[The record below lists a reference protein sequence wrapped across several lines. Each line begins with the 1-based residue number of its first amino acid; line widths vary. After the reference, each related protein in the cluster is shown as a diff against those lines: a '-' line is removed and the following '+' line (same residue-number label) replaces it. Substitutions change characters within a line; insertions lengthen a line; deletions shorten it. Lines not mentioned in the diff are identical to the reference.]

1 VCPASR
7 MSGRVALLDSIE
19 PDMARNIVEKV
30 LDPHLVEGKLEPGEV
45 ISYRIDQVLLQDATG
60 TMAWMEFEQL
70 GADRVKVPR
79 VVQYV
84 DHNMIQLDH
93 KNPDD
98 HFFLQTC
105 AMRYGAVFS
114 RPGNGISHYVHLER
128 FDVPGQTMVGS
139 DSHTTTGGALGMFA
153 LGIGGMDAAVVMA
166 GYPFELTYPRIVRVV
181 LDNELQG
188 WLSAKDVILEMLRRL
203 TVKGGLGKAF
213 AFDGPGVETLSVTER
228 ATIANMIQELGAT
241 AGIFPSDA
249 ATKTWLEAQKRP
261 GDFTELLPDDG
272 ARYDEEMVIDLAALE
287 PLIAKPRNPDNVVPV
302 REVAGTR
309 VAQVCVGSSVN
320 SGYDD
325 LAIPA
330 YIVSEGGGVN
340 EWLDMTVSP
349 GSRQALDA
357 IARSGVLSQYVAAG
371 ARLLEPACGPCV
383 GMGMAPPSGQPSV
396 RTMNRNFQGRSGTE
410 DDYVYLTSPAV
421 AGATALKGVITD
433 PRDLD
438 LEPPRIEAPGPRVD
452 DSLLIM
458 PPPPEEA
465 ARIEIWRGPNIKPPP
480 VPPDLPDA
488 LEGRILIV
496 LGDNISTG
504 SMSPDGVLVFQERS
518 NIEAIAEFVFKK
530 EDPEFVQRAKDWGG
544 GFIVAGDN
552 YGQGSSREHAALAPL
567 QLGVRAVF
575 AKAFHRIHRRN
586 LINNGIVPGLIDD
599 EVSNKAQV
607 GDTWRLPNIRAE
619 IASGSGE
626 FTLQLD
632 GETVTV
638 RNDLQEHEREQLL
651 AGGLLRSLSQQAG
664 R

>member
-1 VCPASR
+1 
-7 MSGRVALLDSIE
+7 
-19 PDMARNIVEKV
+19 MAQNIVEKI
-30 LDPHLVEGKLEPGEV
+30 LSEHLVEGNLEPGEV
-45 ISYRIDQVLLQDATG
+45 VSYRIDQVLLQDATG

-70 GADRVKVPR
+70 GKDRVQVPR

-84 DHNMIQLDH
+84 DHNMIQLDY

-105 AMRYGAVFS
+105 AMKYGAVFS

-139 DSHTTTGGALGMFA
+139 DSHTTTAGAVGMFS

-166 GYPFELTYPRIVRVV
+166 GYPFELGYPSVVRVV
-181 LDNELQG
+181 LENELG
-188 WLSAKDVILEMLRRL
+188 PWVSAKDVILEMLRRL

-213 AFDGPGVETLSVTER
+213 VFDGPGVDTLPVTAR
-228 ATIANMIQELGAT
+228 ATICNMIQELGAT
-241 AGIFPSDA
+241 AGIFPSDRR
-249 ATKTWLEAQKRP
+249 TREWLEAQERVE
-261 GDFTELLPDDG
+261 DFTELRSDEG

-302 REVAGTR
+302 REVAGTK

-320 SGYDD
+320 SGYED

-330 YIVSEGGGVN
+330 YIVSKGGGVN

-349 GSRQALDA
+349 GSRQALDT
-357 IARSGVLSQYVAAG
+357 ITKTGVLAEYIDAG

-383 GMGMAPPSGQPSV
+383 GMGMAPPSNQPSV
-396 RTMNRNFQGRSGTE
+396 RTMNRNFQGRSGTD
-410 DDYVYLTSPAV
+410 DDYVYLSSPET
-421 AGATALKGVITD
+421 AGATALTGAITD

-438 LEPPRIEAPGPRVD
+438 MEPPGIEPPKPKID
-452 DSLLIM
+452 DSMLIM

-480 VPPDLPDA
+480 VPPDLPDE
-488 LEGRILIV
+488 LVGRVLIV
-496 LGDNISTG
+496 LPDNISTG

-518 NIEAIAEFVFKK
+518 NIERIAEYCFRK
-530 EDPEFVQRAKDWGG
+530 EDPEFVGRAKEWGG
-544 GFIVAGDN
+544 GFIVGGDN

-575 AKAFHRIHRRN
+575 AKTIHRIHRRN
-586 LINNGIVPGLIDD
+586 LINNGIVPVLVDD
-599 EVSNKAQV
+599 EVLNKAQV
-607 GDTWRLPNIRAE
+607 GDEWRLPRIREE
-619 IASGSGE
+619 IESGSDT

-632 GETVTV
+632 GDTTRVQ
-638 RNDLQEHEREQLL
+638 NDLQRHEREQLL
-651 AGGLLRSLSQQAG
+651 AGGLLNWLKQRAA
-664 R
+664 

>member
-1 VCPASR
+1 
-7 MSGRVALLDSIE
+7 
-19 PDMARNIVEKV
+19 MAQNIVEKV
-30 LDPHLVEGKLEPGEV
+30 LQPHLVDGRLEPGEV

-70 GADRVKVPR
+70 DTDRVQVPL

-105 AMRYGAVFS
+105 SLRYGAVFS

-139 DSHTTTGGALGMFA
+139 DSHTTTGGAMGMFA

-166 GYPFELTYPRIVRVV
+166 GYPFELAYPRVVRVI
-181 LDNELQG
+181 LENELQG

-213 AFDGPGVETLSVTER
+213 VFDGPGVDTLSVAER
-228 ATIANMIQELGAT
+228 APICNMIQELGAT
-241 AGIFPSDA
+241 AGIFPSDQRTRA
-249 ATKTWLEAQKRP
+249 WMASQGRED
-261 GDFTELLPDDG
+261 DFTELVPDDG

-320 SGYDD
+320 SGYED

-330 YIVSEGGGVN
+330 YIVSKGGGVD

-357 IARSGVLSQYVAAG
+357 IARSGVLAEYVAAG

-383 GMGMAPPSGQPSV
+383 GMGMAPPSGKPSV

-421 AGATALKGVITD
+421 AGATAVRGVITD

-438 LEPPRIEAPGPRVD
+438 MDPPQIDAPQPTVD
-452 DSLLIM
+452 DSMLI
-458 PPPPEEA
+458 PPPPQKEA
-465 ARIEIWRGPNIKPPP
+465 GNVEIWRGPNIKPPP
-480 VPPDLPDA
+480 IPPELPDA
-488 LEGRILIV
+488 LVGRVLIV

-518 NIEAIAEFVFKK
+518 NIEAIAEYVFKK
-530 EDPEFVQRAKDWGG
+530 EDPQFVARAKEWGG

-575 AKAFHRIHRRN
+575 AKAIHRIHRRN
-586 LINNGIVPGLIDD
+586 LINNGIVPALIGD
-599 EVSNKAQV
+599 EVANKAQV
-607 GDTWRLPNIRAE
+607 GDTWRLPRIRQE
-619 IASGSGE
+619 LVSGSPE

-638 RNDLQEHEREQLL
+638 RNDLAPHEREQLL
-651 AGGLLRSLSQQAG
+651 AGGLLKHLKSER

>member
-1 VCPASR
+1 
-7 MSGRVALLDSIE
+7 
-19 PDMARNIVEKV
+19 MAQNIVEKV
-30 LDPHLVEGKLEPGEV
+30 LEPHLVEGKLEPGEV

-70 GADRVKVPR
+70 DQDRVQVPR

-181 LDNELQG
+181 LENQLQG
-188 WLSAKDVILEMLRRL
+188 WVSAKDVILEMLRRL

-249 ATKTWLEAQKRP
+249 ATKTWLEAQQRP

-272 ARYDEEMVIDLAALE
+272 ARHDEEMVIDLAALE

-302 REVAGTR
+302 QEVAGTK

-320 SGYDD
+320 SGYED

-357 IARSGVLSQYVAAG
+357 IAQSGVLSQYVAAG

-410 DDYVYLTSPAV
+410 DDYVYLSSPAV
-421 AGATALKGVITD
+421 AGATALRGVITD

-438 LEPPRIEAPGPRVD
+438 QEPPRIEAPEPTVD
-452 DSLLIM
+452 DSMLIQ
-458 PPPPEEA
+458 PPPEEE
-465 ARIEIWRGPNIKPPP
+465 ARKIEIWRGPNIKPPP

-488 LEGRILIV
+488 LEGRVLIV

-518 NIEAIAEFVFKK
+518 NIVAIAEYVFKK
-530 EDPEFVQRAKDWGG
+530 EDPGFVSRAKEWGG

-586 LINNGIVPGLIDD
+586 LINNGIVPVLIDD
-599 EVSNKAQV
+599 EALNKAQV
-607 GDTWRLPNIRAE
+607 GDTWRLPDIRAE
-619 IASGSGE
+619 IASGNRE

-632 GETVTV
+632 GEAVTV

-651 AGGLLRSLSQQAG
+651 AGGLLRSLKQTG